1 MGRNAS
7 RKPRHKQQKGNKGS
21 GKAATADRYALYEDA
36 VQDAP
41 VEMEFVAE
49 TYAELRDR
57 EARVLR
63 EDFCGSAWAACEWVK
78 RHPGN
83 HAIGVDL
90 DHDVLEWG
98 RERHLAALSTEQQSR
113 VNLIEGNVLTTP
125 TEKADV
131 TVAMNFSYW
140 IFKQRSQLREYFRAV
155 HDGLADDG
163 MFIMDCYG
171 GYEAFQDEYREKRD
185 CGKFTYV
192 WEQEYYD
199 PVTADYRCHI
209 SFRFKDGSRIERAFS
224 YEWRLWTLPE
234 IRELLAEAGFDK
246 VAVYWQGE
254 DEDGEGDGIFEPVE
268 HGDADPAWISYLV
281 AERQG

>member
-1 MGRNAS
+1 MGRNAA
-7 RKPRHKQQKGNKGS
+7 RKRKQEKGPKQ
-21 GKAATADRYALYEDA
+21 AETADRYALYEDA

-49 TYAELRDR
+49 TYAELRGR
-57 EARVLR
+57 EAKVLR

-78 RHPGN
+78 RDDTKR
-83 HAIGVDL
+83 AIGVDL

-98 RERHLAALSTEQQSR
+98 RERHWGALSPEQQAR
-113 VNLIEGNVLTTP
+113 VQLIEGDVLATP
-125 TEKADV
+125 TEKADI

-140 IFKQRSQLREYFRAV
+140 IFKQRDQLRRYFSAV
-155 HDGLADDG
+155 KEGLAEDG

-171 GYEAFQDEYREKRD
+171 GYEAFQDEYTEKRPCD
-185 CGKFTYV
+185 GFSYV

-199 PVTADYRCHI
+199 PVTGDYRCHI
-209 SFRFKDGSRIERAFS
+209 SFRFRDGSRLERAFS

-234 IRELLAEAGFDK
+234 IRELLVEAGFEK
-246 VAVYWQGE
+246 VTVYWQGE

-268 HGDADPAWISYLV
+268 HG
-281 AERQG
+281 